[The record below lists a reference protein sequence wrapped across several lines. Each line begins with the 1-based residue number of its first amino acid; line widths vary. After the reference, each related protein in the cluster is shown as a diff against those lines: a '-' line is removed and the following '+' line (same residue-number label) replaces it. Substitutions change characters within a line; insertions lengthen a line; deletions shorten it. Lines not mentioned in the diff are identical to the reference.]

1 MDLFL
6 LFGTGTY
13 FCFVVIIIS
22 GLLFR
27 KKQLHLNSDLPSIS
41 VVIAARNEEKNISHL
56 LNDLI
61 NQSIDKDKFEVII
74 SNDRSIDKTKDII
87 DQYAKEYSFI
97 KTIDIFE
104 KHEMTPKKF
113 ALTKAIDQ
121 SVGDIIIATD
131 ADCRVPVDWVKN
143 MATLVE
149 DTGKIVIGYSKIESF
164 QIIFNDFQ
172 KIDFLGIMAANGGLL
187 THGIVCSGSGQNLA
201 YKKEDFY
208 KIKGFDPVKNQIS
221 GDDMHIVQQISSI
234 KGAIFNYNPES
245 FVSTT
250 SKNSIRGYLNQRIR
264 WSSNSKSTFQSS
276 PLFFGFLLSA
286 FLANSSVLF
295 SIITLS
301 NLSLFLILTK
311 FFLEGFVL
319 FIGSKIFLTKI
330 SLLSYI
336 IWNIIQPIYIPI
348 VGLAGLI
355 GKFSWKE

>member
-1 MDLFL
+1 
-6 LFGTGTY
+6 
-13 FCFVVIIIS
+13 
-22 GLLFR
+22 
-27 KKQLHLNSDLPSIS
+27 
-41 VVIAARNEEKNISHL
+41 
-56 LNDLI
+56 
-61 NQSIDKDKFEVII
+61 
-74 SNDRSIDKTKDII
+74 
-87 DQYAKEYSFI
+87 
-97 KTIDIFE
+97 
-104 KHEMTPKKF
+104 MTPKKF
-113 ALTKAIDQ
+113 ALTRAIDQ

-286 FLANSSVLF
+286 FLANLSVLF

>member
-27 KKQLHLNSDLPSIS
+27 TKQLHINSDLPSIS
-41 VVIAARNEEKNISHL
+41 VVIAARNEEKNISSL

-74 SNDRSIDKTKDII
+74 SNDRSTDKTKIII
-87 DQYAKEYSFI
+87 DQYAKECSFI

-104 KHEMTPKKF
+104 KHEMTPKKL

-121 SVGDIIIATD
+121 SVGEIIIATD

-149 DTGKIVIGYSKIESF
+149 DTGKVVIGYSKIESMK
-164 QIIFNDFQ
+164 IIFNDFQ
-172 KIDFLGIMAANGGLL
+172 KIDFLGIMASNGGLL

-208 KIKGFDPVKNQIS
+208 KIKGFEPVKNKIS

-301 NLSLFLILTK
+301 NLSLFLILAK
-311 FFLEGFVL
+311 FFLEGFVIL
-319 FIGSKIFLTKI
+319 IGSRIFLTKI
-330 SLLSYI
+330 SFLSYI

>member
-6 LFGTGTY
+6 LIGTGTY

-22 GLLFR
+22 GLLF
-27 KKQLHLNSDLPSIS
+27 KTKQSHLKSDLPSIS
-41 VVIAARNEEKNISHL
+41 VVIAARNEEKNISAL

-61 NQSIDKDKFEVII
+61 NQSIDKNKFEVII
-74 SNDRSIDKTKDII
+74 SNDRSTDKTKNII
-87 DQYAKEYSFI
+87 DQFAKECSFI

-104 KHEMTPKKF
+104 RHEMTPKKF

-121 SVGDIIIATD
+121 SVGEIIIATD

-149 DTGKIVIGYSKIESF
+149 NTGKVVIGYSKIETF

-172 KIDFLGIMAANGGLL
+172 KIDFLGIMAANAGLL

-208 KIKGFDPVKNQIS
+208 KIKGFELVKNQLS
-221 GDDMHIVQQISSI
+221 GDDMYIVQQISSI

-245 FVSTT
+245 FVSTK
-250 SKNSIRGYLNQRIR
+250 SKKSIKSYLNQRIR
-264 WSSNSKSTFQSS
+264 WSSNSKSNYHSS

-286 FLANSSVLF
+286 FLANVSVLYF
-295 SIITLS
+295 ITILS
-301 NLSLFLILTK
+301 NLSLFLILAK
-311 FFLEGFVL
+311 FFLEGFVI
-319 FIGSKIFLTKI
+319 FIGSRIFLTKI
-330 SLLSYI
+330 SFLSYS

-348 VGLAGLI
+348 VGLSGLI
-355 GKFSWKE
+355 GKYSWKE

>member
-355 GKFSWKE
+355 GKFSWKK

>member
-6 LFGTGTY
+6 LFGTGPY

-113 ALTKAIDQ
+113 ALTRAIDQ

-208 KIKGFDPVKNQIS
+208 KIKGFDSVKNQIS

-286 FLANSSVLF
+286 FLANLSVLF